1 MCNCHLQAYHG
12 KQDDPVEEEDVAN
25 AETETQDHADDTG
38 PMVLD
43 QHMRSL
49 LILRDLFLPLAVY
62 T

>member
-1 MCNCHLQAYHG
+1 M
-12 KQDDPVEEEDVAN
+12 EEEDVAN

-43 QHMRSL
+43 QHMRPL